1 MAGVGRVASLTVV
14 LIGAAFIAAC
24 GESFS
29 AAHCEAN
36 AAGNQ
41 QALQSLNALLGKNR
55 GNTPALLAR
64 ARCFYFLGNYG
75 QAVQDS
81 SEVLRREPKQAEAH
95 LFRGKSLKMLGRI
108 PEALQDYSA
117 AIALRPTAD
126 AYYGR
131 GLTYLREFRGAKHR
145 DALNDFTEA
154 IKLDAAHVG
163 AHLYRAQVYSHF
175 DQFQQALEDSEIVL
189 KLAPDTPNAYC
200 NLGLAHYALGHDQDG
215 RQFLN
220 TCYQKDPDPQTRGYY
235 ETEVNKVMYG
245 KQPRRG
251 GGGYDSGG
259 GGGKTPY
266 DQEMERQQRVIDSLR
281 NSGFDSRAE
290 ACRMDSS
297 KC

>member
-1 MAGVGRVASLTVV
+1 MTGVGRVVGLAVA
-14 LIGAAFIAAC
+14 LITAAFMTAAR
-24 GESFS
+24 ESFS

-55 GNTPALLAR
+55 DNTSVLLAR
-64 ARCFYFLGNYG
+64 ARCFYFLGNYA
-75 QAVQDS
+75 QAVQDM

-95 LFRGKSLKMLGRI
+95 LVRGKSLKMLGRI
-108 PEALQDYSA
+108 PQALQDYSA
-117 AIALRPTAD
+117 AIAIRPTAD

-154 IKLDAAHVG
+154 IKLDADHVG
-163 AHLYRAQVYSHF
+163 AHLYRAQIYSHF

-189 KLAPDTPNAYC
+189 KLAPDTPNANC
-200 NLGLAHYALGHDQDG
+200 NLGLAHYALGHDQEG

-220 TCYQKDPDPQTRGYY
+220 ACYRKDPDPQTRGYY
-235 ETEVNKVMYG
+235 ETEVNKVMHAR
-245 KQPRRG
+245 QPRRG
-251 GGGYDSGG
+251 GGGYNSAGS
-259 GGGKTPY
+259 GKTPY
-266 DQEMERQQRVIDSLR
+266 DQEAERQQRVIDSLR
-281 NSGFDSRAE
+281 NSGFKSRAE